1 MDDQVWVWFEDG
13 IRYRRRQDIGT
24 ICSISQQAVAY
35 HTASEND
42 SQQCV
47 MRAVDATDL
56 GRVLLECHRTV
67 YWKQAAKSHVRH
79 FCNLGLLRP
88 STKVNLEPEV
98 EYNLSF
104 I

>member
-1 MDDQVWVWFEDG
+1 
-13 IRYRRRQDIGT
+13 
-24 ICSISQQAVAY
+24 
-35 HTASEND
+35 
-42 SQQCV
+42 

-67 YWKQAAKSHVRH
+67 YWKQAAKSDVRH

>member
-1 MDDQVWVWFEDG
+1 MCNAC
-13 IRYRRRQDIGT
+13 RP
-24 ICSISQQAVAY
+24 
-35 HTASEND
+35 
-42 SQQCV
+42 
-47 MRAVDATDL
+47 TDL
-56 GRVLLECHRTV
+56 GKVLLECHRTV